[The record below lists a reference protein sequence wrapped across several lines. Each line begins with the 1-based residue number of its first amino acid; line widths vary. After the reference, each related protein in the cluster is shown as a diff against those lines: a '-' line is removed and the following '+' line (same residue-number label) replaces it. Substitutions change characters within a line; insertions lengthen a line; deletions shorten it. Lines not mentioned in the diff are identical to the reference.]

1 MFHFPGPFHWKIRT
15 ARQLEKMGLD
25 ESADAIWGITEKS
38 TRERHEKEARKAER
52 RAGRK
57 ITVREA
63 AEHPGLLVQPTPST
77 S

>member
-38 TRERHEKEARKAER
+38 TRERHEKEARKGPAQ
-52 RAGRK
+52 GK
-57 ITVREA
+57 PQITVS
-63 AEHPGLLVQPTPST
+63 GSC
-77 S
+77 

>member
-38 TRERHEKEARKAER
+38 TRERHEKEARKAQR

-57 ITVREA
+57 S
-63 AEHPGLLVQPTPST
+63 PFGKLLNILGF
-77 S
+77 